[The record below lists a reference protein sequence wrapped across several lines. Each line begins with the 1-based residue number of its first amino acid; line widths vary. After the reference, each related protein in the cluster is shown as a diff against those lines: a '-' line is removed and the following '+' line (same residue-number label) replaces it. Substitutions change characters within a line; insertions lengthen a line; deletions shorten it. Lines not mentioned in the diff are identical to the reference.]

1 MSLKNGSSE
10 HEPTTKKSMG
20 GTLGHR
26 KKRDKQSGKRRQKK
40 EKKED
45 KTDRGPRDEEHRRVQ
60 REWRCD
66 CKIEL
71 MKGGTN
77 KGNEVEKRQEQ
88 KGRREQRKRDM
99 GEKRDMFSRGKCEP
113 FFCESE

>member
-1 MSLKNGSSE
+1 MSQQQKRRWGALWDTE
-10 HEPTTKKSMG
+10 KKEIN
-20 GTLGHR
+20 
-26 KKRDKQSGKRRQKK
+26 KAENEGKRRKRKK
-40 EKKED
+40 EE
-45 KTDRGPRDEEHRRVQ
+45 KTDRGPRDEEHLRVQ

-66 CKIEL
+66 CEIEL

-77 KGNEVEKRQEQ
+77 KGNEVEEQ
-88 KGRREQRKRDM
+88 KGQREQRKRDM